1 MLTSVVTFYDNETGP
16 SSTASLLYPPPS
28 SAVSNRKCRCVQHRH
43 PERPTG
49 VEGSV
54 SSLCS
59 TPLTLSPSNRKSGIR
74 NPNNRRIFR
83 RFHFSNRK
91 YSAISCPEARRV
103 RPTFQSNA
111 TQPDSNRDTAIK
123 TPDKPRHFNHIQFS
137 NRDKTQVLHPERIS
151 VSLSPRFF
159 LSKSLCLRA
168 SVANL
173 CDNGWLKLR
182 LM

>member
-1 MLTSVVTFYDNETGP
+1 MLTLVVTFYDNETGP
-16 SSTASLLYPPPS
+16 SSTASLPYPPL
-28 SAVSNRKCRCVQHRH
+28 CRCVQHRH

-59 TPLTLSPSNRKSGIR
+59 TPPTFSPSNRKSGIR
-74 NPNNRRIFR
+74 NPNNRRIFKR
-83 RFHFSNRK
+83 LHFSNRK
-91 YSAISCPEARRV
+91 YSAISCPEARRL

-123 TPDKPRHFNHIQFS
+123 TPDKPRHFNHFQFS
-137 NRDKTQVLHPERIS
+137 NRDETQVLHPERIS
-151 VSLSPRFF
+151 VSLPPRFS

-168 SVANL
+168 SVPNL

>member
-1 MLTSVVTFYDNETGP
+1 MAQALLPVRRCQAWHSTHRSRRIATGKR
-16 SSTASLLYPPPS
+16 
-28 SAVSNRKCRCVQHRH
+28 SNRKCRCVQHRH

-59 TPLTLSPSNRKSGIR
+59 TPPTFSPSNRKSGIR
-74 NPNNRRIFR
+74 NPNNRCISNHFQ
-83 RFHFSNRK
+83 FSNRK
-91 YSAISCPEARRV
+91 YSAIFSAPSASN
-103 RPTFQSNA
+103 FQSLL
-111 TQPDSNRDTAIK
+111 SNRDTAIK
-123 TPDKPRHFNHIQFS
+123 TPDKPRHFNHFQFS
-137 NRDKTQVLHPERIS
+137 NRDETQVLHPERIS
-151 VSLSPRFF
+151 VSLPPRFS

-168 SVANL
+168 SVPNL

>member
-1 MLTSVVTFYDNETGP
+1 MLTLVVTFYDNETGP
-16 SSTASLLYPPPS
+16 SSTASLLSPPPS
-28 SAVSNRKCRCVQHRH
+28 TLISNR
-43 PERPTG
+43 E
-49 VEGSV
+49 
-54 SSLCS
+54 
-59 TPLTLSPSNRKSGIR
+59 SGIR

-91 YSAISCPEARRV
+91 YSAISCPEARRL
-103 RPTFQSNA
+103 RPTFQTNA
-111 TQPDSNRDTAIK
+111 AQPDSNRDTAIK
-123 TPDKPRHFNHIQFS
+123 TPNKRRHFNHFQFS

-151 VSLSPRFF
+151 VSLPPRFF